1 MRAIAAR
8 AYRSSI
14 TREAVT
20 ARELMACAGADAA
33 GTGEHG
39 SGTAKAELD
48 LGGDWV
54 VSGDEPHG
62 KEELRR
68 DE

>member
-1 MRAIAAR
+1 VRAIAAR

-48 LGGDWV
+48 LGATGSFLV
-54 VSGDEPHG
+54 MNLMA
-62 KEELRR
+62 KKN
-68 DE
+68 